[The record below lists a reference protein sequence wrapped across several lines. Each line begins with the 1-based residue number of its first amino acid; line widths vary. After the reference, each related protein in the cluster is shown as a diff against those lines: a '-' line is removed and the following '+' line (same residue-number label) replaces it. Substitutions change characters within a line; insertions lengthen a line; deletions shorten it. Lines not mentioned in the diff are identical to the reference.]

1 MLIILKQDDS
11 CQVAQ
16 TTCTTN
22 SLEIRYKDYSVL
34 KKTLDLNT
42 KSINS
47 NSCIELI
54 IYGTHGNEKEI
65 CKLTKPDIK
74 VPTLSSAFRN
84 PPFLFILCKLTVTKV
99 RRKVPS

>member
-47 NSCIELI
+47 DSCIELI

-74 VPTLSSAFRN
+74 DLSYF
-84 PPFLFILCKLTVTKV
+84 FKGKV
-99 RRKVPS
+99 CRLVQIFYVWFG

>member
-47 NSCIELI
+47 DSC
-54 IYGTHGNEKEI
+54 TAS
-65 CKLTKPDIK
+65 KLKQVKTPM
-74 VPTLSSAFRN
+74 N
-84 PPFLFILCKLTVTKV
+84 GG
-99 RRKVPS
+99 